1 METRS
6 EQPRPT
12 QQRSVVMLGSTGSIG
27 TQALDVVR
35 RNPDRFRVAGIAA
48 GGSDPATVAA
58 QAMEFG
64 VSAVA
69 VAQGRAAQD
78 VQLAFYAEA
87 QRRGYSRGDHRVP
100 RILVGPDAATQLVET
115 VPADVV
121 LNGVTGSRGLAP
133 TLAALRSGATLALAN
148 KESLVAGGA
157 LVTGAAAPG
166 QIVPVDSEH
175 SALAQCLRGGTAAE
189 VARLVLTACGGPFRG
204 WRPEDTADVTA
215 EQALAHPTWR
225 MGPVVT
231 VNSAT
236 LLNKGLELIETHLLF
251 GVPYE
256 RIDVVVHP
264 QSIVHS
270 MVTFVDGSTLAQ
282 AGPPDMRLPIAL
294 ALGWP
299 DRVPDAAPACDF
311 ATAASWTFE
320 PLDAATFPAVDL
332 ARAAGTAGGCV
343 PAVLNAANEEAVAAF
358 LTGLTG
364 FRGIVDTVA
373 AVVGEADGWH
383 ADPTGV
389 DEVLAAEQWARARA
403 AELLGAR
410 RVPAGR
416 DDA

>member
-6 EQPRPT
+6 AQSRPA

-35 RNPDRFRVAGIAA
+35 RNPDRFRVVGIAA
-48 GGSDPATVAA
+48 GGSDAATVAA
-58 QAMEFG
+58 QAMEFA

-69 VAQGRAAQD
+69 VAQGRSAQD
-78 VQLAFYAEA
+78 VQLALYAEA
-87 QRRGYSRGDHRVP
+87 QRRGYHHGDHQVP
-100 RILVGPDAATQLVET
+100 RILVGPDAATKLVET

-189 VARLVLTACGGPFRG
+189 VARLVLTASGGPFRG
-204 WRPEDTADVTA
+204 WRPEDTADVTP
-215 EQALAHPTWR
+215 EQALSHPTWR

-236 LLNKGLELIETHLLF
+236 LMNKGLELIETHLLF
-251 GVPYE
+251 AVPYE

-270 MVTFVDGSTLAQ
+270 MVTFADGSTLAQ
-282 AGPPDMRLPIAL
+282 ASPPDMRLPIAL

-320 PLDAATFPAVDL
+320 PLDSAAFPAVDL

-343 PAVLNAANEEAVAAF
+343 PAVLNAANEEAVTAF
-358 LTGLTG
+358 LDGATG
-364 FRGIVDTVA
+364 FRGIVETVA
-373 AVVGEADGWH
+373 TVVGEADGWH

-403 AELLGAR
+403 GELLGAR
-410 RVPAGR
+410 RAPAGR
-416 DDA
+416 DGL